1 MDILVILL
9 CALMIASVP
18 FGIKRTVAARK
29 ARIEKRAKSIGYDLT
44 FDK

>member
-9 CALMIASVP
+9 CALMFASVP
-18 FGIKRTVAARK
+18 FGAKRTVAARK
-29 ARIEKRAKSIGYDLT
+29 ARIEKRAKSLGCDLT